1 MRGKRF
7 SPQLDLRALP
17 PWGPSLPWLCP
28 VDSQV
33 ASFPGLVSPAEATAS
48 RSRDPGGTGILS
60 VILRSLANG
69 PELRG
74 RGPRASTHLVLFHF
88 DLRGDRNIGAVEE
101 KAGDQRGEEASCL
114 QAALR
119 ATLRLRG
126 GGEAGQAHWV
136 LSPRHSLTLLQWHL
150 SDTRG
155 RPWLI
160 RGPSA
165 VLGLFQRGQV
175 ENLLQ
180 ALLTEPEGA
189 LCRPGHLPPLSGC
202 WLMRPTLPPFHLP
215 ASMCPPDE
223 GRPVQFTLRSPWDQ
237 AARLLPS

>member
-7 SPQLDLRALP
+7 SPQLGLRALP

-60 VILRSLANG
+60 VILRSLANA

-101 KAGDQRGEEASCL
+101 KAGDQRGEGARGRAGTLGS
-114 QAALR
+114 QAPPQPDPPAMAPVGHQR
-119 ATLRLRG
+119 ATLADSRAFCCSGPLPERSSGELAPSPAHRARRG
-126 GGEAGQAHWV
+126 TVQARAPTPTVGVLADEAHTAAF
-136 LSPRHSLTLLQWHL
+136 SPAR
-150 SDTRG
+150 
-155 RPWLI
+155 
-160 RGPSA
+160 
-165 VLGLFQRGQV
+165 VYV
-175 ENLLQ
+175 
-180 ALLTEPEGA
+180 
-189 LCRPGHLPPLSGC
+189 PP
-202 WLMRPTLPPFHLP
+202 R
-215 ASMCPPDE
+215 
-223 GRPVQFTLRSPWDQ
+223 
-237 AARLLPS
+237 

>member
-7 SPQLDLRALP
+7 SPQLGLRALP

-101 KAGDQRGEEASCL
+101 KAGDQRGEGASCL

-119 ATLRLRG
+119 ATLC
-126 GGEAGQAHWV
+126 E
-136 LSPRHSLTLLQWHL
+136 
-150 SDTRG
+150 RG
-155 RPWLI
+155 RG
-160 RGPSA
+160 RGRAGTLGSQPLPQPDPPAMAPVGHQRATLADSRAFCCSGPLPERSSGELAPSPAHRAGRGA
-165 VLGLFQRGQV
+165 V
-175 ENLLQ
+175 Q
-180 ALLTEPEGA
+180 ARAPTPTVGVLADEAHTAAFSPA
-189 LCRPGHLPPLSGC
+189 RVYVPP
-202 WLMRPTLPPFHLP
+202 R
-215 ASMCPPDE
+215 
-223 GRPVQFTLRSPWDQ
+223 
-237 AARLLPS
+237 